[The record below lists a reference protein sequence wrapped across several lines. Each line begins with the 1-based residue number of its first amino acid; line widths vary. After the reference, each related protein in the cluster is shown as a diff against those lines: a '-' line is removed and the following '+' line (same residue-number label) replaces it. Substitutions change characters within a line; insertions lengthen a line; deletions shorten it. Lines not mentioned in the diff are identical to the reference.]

1 MTLSDQE
8 IVSLL
13 EGYDKET
20 KAIRKES
27 LKISWFMRGGLSYDD
42 VMALSTQERGDIL
55 DIIKENMETTKKS
68 GLPFF

>member
-1 MTLSDQE
+1 LTLTDQE
-8 IVSLL
+8 IVNLL

-42 VMALSTQERGDIL
+42 VMALSAQERNDIL
-55 DIIKENMETTKKS
+55 EIIKENMETTKKS

>member
-1 MTLSDQE
+1 MTLTDHE
-8 IVSLL
+8 IVNLL

-42 VMALSTQERGDIL
+42 VMALSAQERNDIL
-55 DIIKENMETTKKS
+55 EIIKENMETTKKS

>member
-1 MTLSDQE
+1 MTLDDSE
-8 IVSLL
+8 IVSWLDQL
-13 EGYDKET
+13 DRES
-20 KAIRKES
+20 KAIKKES

-42 VMALSTQERGDIL
+42 VMALSSHERSDIL

>member
-1 MTLSDQE
+1 MTLTDQE
-8 IVSLL
+8 IVNLL

-42 VMALSTQERGDIL
+42 VMALSSQERNDIL
-55 DIIKENMETTKKS
+55 EIIKENMETTKKS

>member
-1 MTLSDQE
+1 LTLTDQE
-8 IVSLL
+8 IVNLL
-13 EGYDKET
+13 DGYDKET

-42 VMALSTQERGDIL
+42 VMALSSQERNDIH

>member
-1 MTLSDQE
+1 
-8 IVSLL
+8 LL

-42 VMALSTQERGDIL
+42 VMALSAQERNDIL
-55 DIIKENMETTKKS
+55 EIIKENMETTKKS